1 LTNTQLPAKL
11 EEMKNSLANKLWL
24 LLLLPLACSA
34 TPPGGPSRSQIDQL
48 NTEIDRSRV
57 NAIVLAAQKVSPAVV
72 SIIVTQ
78 TRIVSYEPFDLFGFD
93 DFFRDFFPRHSF
105 RQEVKSMGSGV
116 IIDPRGYI
124 VTNAHV
130 VNNATK
136 IRVTLPDNR
145 SFEAEI
151 IALDTDRDLA
161 LLKING
167 TGLPVATLGNSDD
180 LLIGEWAIAI
190 GNPFGFLIED
200 AQPTVTVGVISALH
214 RDIRA
219 GSAGGIYTDMIQ
231 TDAAINPGNSGGP
244 LVNALGEVIGINTF
258 IFSHAGGSE
267 GVGFARPIN
276 EVKRFVNEALGQA
289 PESDY
294 EKYATRIGAV
304 VADITPALRR
314 RFGLAHT
321 RGVVVVAVPENS
333 LAAKLGLM
341 PGDVILIYQGKVVN
355 SARNFKE
362 RLEKAGAS
370 IDLVIDRRGEQLRI
384 LYR

>member
-1 LTNTQLPAKL
+1 
-11 EEMKNSLANKLWL
+11 MKNSLANKLWL